1 MGREVLAS
9 IRTQYP
15 SFTRVEKSIADYVL
29 DHGGEVVNLRI
40 RELAFRCAVGESSIV
55 RFCRTVGL
63 SGYDDLRLSLA
74 AALEREPLP
83 ADEAEAAAGSAADEL
98 CRLHCRSLQN
108 ARSILK
114 PETLRAVSKKML
126 AARQIYFFAPA
137 GAHALAAQLSDT
149 VLWALGKGV
158 ALTPPYPRALCRRE
172 MNAQDVAFLL
182 SLDAAPENADALE
195 SVAAQLHER
204 NVKLVSL
211 SCCGKT
217 PAQQYCQEKLFCGS
231 IEYAGVSMPDQPAL
245 CYMIETLCAA
255 CLTEIHPFSDS
266 WDE

>member
-9 IRTQYP
+9 VRTQYP
-15 SFTRVEKSIADYVL
+15 SFTRVEKIVADYVL
-29 DHGGEVVNLRI
+29 NHGGEVVNMRI

-74 AALEREPLP
+74 AALEREPFP
-83 ADEAEAAAGSAADEL
+83 ADEAKAAAESPADEL
-98 CRLHCRSLQN
+98 CRLHCQSLQN
-108 ARSILK
+108 ARSLLK
-114 PETLRAVSKKML
+114 SAALRTVSKKML
-126 AARQIYFFAPA
+126 AARQVYFFAPA
-137 GAHALAAQLSDT
+137 GAHALAAQLGDT
-149 VLWALGKGV
+149 VLRTIGKGV

-182 SLDAAPENADALE
+182 STDAASETADTLE

-204 NVKLVSL
+204 KVKLVSL

-217 PAQQYCQEKLFCGS
+217 PAQRYCQEKLFCGC

-255 CLTEIHPFSDS
+255 CLTEIHPFTDR
-266 WDE
+266 WDK